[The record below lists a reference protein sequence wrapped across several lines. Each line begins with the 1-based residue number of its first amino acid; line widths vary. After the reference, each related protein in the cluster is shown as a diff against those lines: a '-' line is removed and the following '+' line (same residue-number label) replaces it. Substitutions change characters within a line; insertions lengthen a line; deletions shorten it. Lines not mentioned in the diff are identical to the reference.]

1 MKKLSGNY
9 KTIFLLIIFIFS
21 LCTPYIGVV
30 NAQGIADLEQQI
42 EQKQK
47 ELSSKKS
54 ILETVESR
62 IKGIKDSNASLQEKI
77 RLMTEE
83 LNKAK
88 ANSDSKAKEIEKKLL
103 ELEQKQKELE
113 EVRGS
118 MDSISGLLYVESRN
132 RFANF
137 VFSDW
142 KDLVQS
148 FYVRKG
154 ALNILKDRVE
164 EISGEFS
171 NLVEAKEGL
180 DKEKEV
186 LDKQKDELDKSY
198 ALLDK
203 ERAKLQAELNSQYSQ
218 RRKLNSDI
226 TDLSKNVSQLQ
237 AALIAAR
244 GAGLISSGGY
254 TGSSFGTSISQ
265 APAGSFGVFSIGA
278 YTHRNGMS
286 QWGARARADAGQ
298 NYRKLLEVYYPG
310 ATFVE
315 GFKEPE
321 TIWVKGEGVDCN
333 NKAKS
338 YNIRISFQEYMNSI
352 YEMPASWNIEAL
364 KAQAVAARTYALHK
378 VRTQGYIIPNQSNQV
393 YKNCQNAA
401 GWRNAV
407 AQTKGQVLTKKGVVF
422 ATEYA
427 AVHGAWGNHVGWD
440 TVSGNGKDWF
450 NNAWE
455 RKSGV
460 TWFYKS
466 WYRAGSG
473 IDPKGENCGHSPFL
487 THEEMMVIVNAYFVK
502 HSLGLRKT
510 PDKSRLLPSDYGK
523 CPGGERADYG
533 NTDKVPYTLAELQA
547 LLSNPVRSIS
557 NVGIIWGEG
566 QTKEVIFYTNRG
578 PVHISGAG
586 FKDIYNQMAP
596 GHMRIQ
602 QQPSHVFFNVEK
614 K

>member
-203 ERAKLQAELNSQYSQ
+203 ERAKLQAELNRENAKKSAIKAQIGGLAKEISASQQMLLYL
-218 RRKLNSDI
+218 KGGG
-226 TDLSKNVSQLQ
+226 DLSGTNVPSSNAEPTTQL
-237 AALIAAR
+237 AYFKANAPR
-244 GAGLISSGGY
+244 GTFGIF
-254 TGSSFGTSISQ
+254 SFGAS
-265 APAGSFGVFSIGA
+265 
-278 YTHRNGMS
+278 THRNGMS
-286 QWGARARADAGQ
+286 QWGA
-298 NYRKLLEVYYPG
+298 
-310 ATFVE
+310 
-315 GFKEPE
+315 
-321 TIWVKGEGVDCN
+321 
-333 NKAKS
+333 
-338 YNIRISFQEYMNSI
+338 
-352 YEMPASWNIEAL
+352 
-364 KAQAVAARTYALHK
+364 
-378 VRTQGYIIPNQSNQV
+378 
-393 YKNCQNAA
+393 
-401 GWRNAV
+401 
-407 AQTKGQVLTKKGVVF
+407 
-422 ATEYA
+422 
-427 AVHGAWGNHVGWD
+427 
-440 TVSGNGKDWF
+440 
-450 NNAWE
+450 WE
-455 RKSGV
+455 RALNGQSYLDILG
-460 TWFYKS
+460 FYYKTK
-466 WYRAGSG
+466 RIKTG
-473 IDPKGENCGHSPFL
+473 
-487 THEEMMVIVNAYFVK
+487 TVK
-502 HSLGLRKT
+502 LWKH
-510 PDKSRLLPSDYGK
+510 
-523 CPGGERADYG
+523 
-533 NTDKVPYTLAELQA
+533 
-547 LLSNPVRSIS
+547 
-557 NVGIIWGEG
+557 
-566 QTKEVIFYTNRG
+566 
-578 PVHISGAG
+578 
-586 FKDIYNQMAP
+586 
-596 GHMRIQ
+596 
-602 QQPSHVFFNVEK
+602 
-614 K
+614 